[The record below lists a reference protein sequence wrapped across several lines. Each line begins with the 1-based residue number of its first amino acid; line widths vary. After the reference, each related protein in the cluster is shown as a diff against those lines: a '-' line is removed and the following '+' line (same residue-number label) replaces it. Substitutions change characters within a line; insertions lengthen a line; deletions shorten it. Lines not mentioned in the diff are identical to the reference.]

1 MIQKIKETEGF
12 TILFD
17 IFIKT
22 NWAKLV
28 FNMA

>member
-1 MIQKIKETEGF
+1 MIQKIEETEDL

-22 NWAKLV
+22 NWAKLA